1 MGTKYSAEEEEEVVM
16 MMIRSAYEF
25 SQKIT
30 QGSYHPGDES
40 NGTFG
45 GINFLWLF

>member
-1 MGTKYSAEEEEEVVM
+1 MGTKYSAEEEEVVM